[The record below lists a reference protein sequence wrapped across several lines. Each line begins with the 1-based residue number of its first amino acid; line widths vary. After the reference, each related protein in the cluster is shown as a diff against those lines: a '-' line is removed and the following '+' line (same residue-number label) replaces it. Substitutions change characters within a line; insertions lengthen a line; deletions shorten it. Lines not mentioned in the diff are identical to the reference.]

1 MKMIRLSALTLALC
15 ISGADSLVVD
25 DNWKTVCH
33 NHCHEDGD
41 PVIHNTLMEFCD
53 AYKNMLPKPRVYRI
67 CSNAFEHVLD
77 KECANL
83 CGGGSHSRS
92 RMENHGNQWC
102 KKHKKSLP
110 KPGSHDACI
119 QGAHAGA
126 IAAHKYVSFLKKEYA
141 RKLEEEPEETK
152 QEIIK
157 EMELAAELEE
167 QQVHKASSSG
177 QAVVVEEVRAQAE
190 AAVEEIKEEVKEGKT
205 DLDLAREAAR
215 AAFKAKQASEE
226 EAVEEIDL

>member
-1 MKMIRLSALTLALC
+1 M
-15 ISGADSLVVD
+15 
-25 DNWKTVCH
+25 
-33 NHCHEDGD
+33 ED
-41 PVIHNTLMEFCD
+41 
-53 AYKNMLPKPRVYRI
+53 
-67 CSNAFEHVLD
+67 
-77 KECANL
+77 
-83 CGGGSHSRS
+83 
-92 RMENHGNQWC
+92 HGNQWC

-119 QGAHAGA
+119 QGAHSGA
-126 IAAHKYVSFLKKEYA
+126 VAAHKYVSYLKKEYA

-152 QEIIK
+152 KEVIK

-167 QQVHKASSSG
+167 QQVKKAARAG
-177 QAVVVEEVRAQAE
+177 KPIVAEEVRAQAE
-190 AAVEEIKEEVKEGKT
+190 AAVEEIKEEVKQGKT